1 MKLIRPVHVPFVS
14 SLALVAALGASLGA
28 CGDPADST
36 TEGAGASGA
45 GASGGGSGAA
55 GGEGGGDGGLFNNTG
70 GEGGEGGQ
78 GTTTTGGTTT
88 SSTTQPPDPNG
99 LCLADTPTDGTT
111 QWAKK
116 AGAVEGQSALGVTTD
131 PQGNVIVAGAF
142 TNSIDF
148 GVGALSSAGLTDA
161 YLAKLDPNGT
171 AVWSKKYGDG
181 GFHQYAQHVAT
192 DAQGNIV
199 VSGHFRGSINFGGG
213 ALNDISN
220 FFEDLFVAKLDG
232 AGNHIWSK
240 RYGDINNEESQAIAT
255 DPQGNILTVGAFQK
269 TINFGGGAIIA
280 EDGGF
285 NGFVAKLSPTGD
297 QIWAK
302 SYGDTTEQ
310 KALGVTSDK
319 DGNVYVVGYHQ
330 GSIDFGGGALT
341 ADGTN
346 KNAYIAK
353 LSPTGAYI
361 WAKSFATTDS
371 AAVDVAVDASNNVY
385 VLGNYKGSITLG
397 DKTFDAGNA
406 YNVFLLKLD
415 AAGTQTWAKNYGK
428 PNAAEEASSIALDG
442 AKPILFGIYNGSI
455 DFGGGALTSVG
466 GFDIFVA
473 KLDESGCQTHAKS
486 YGDAALQRG
495 ESVAL
500 DPAGNII
507 FAGSFDGTVDF
518 GAGALTAEASDAYI
532 VKTKP

>member
-1 MKLIRPVHVPFVS
+1 M
-14 SLALVAALGASLGA
+14 ACAS
-28 CGDPADST
+28 P
-36 TEGAGASGA
+36 
-45 GASGGGSGAA
+45 
-55 GGEGGGDGGLFNNTG
+55 
-70 GEGGEGGQ
+70 
-78 GTTTTGGTTT
+78 
-88 SSTTQPPDPNG
+88 
-99 LCLADTPTDGTT
+99 TPTDGTT
-111 QWAKK
+111 QWALK
-116 AGAVEGQSALGVTTD
+116 AGGDNVQSALGITTD
-131 PQGNVIVAGAF
+131 AQGNVVVAGAF
-142 TNSIDF
+142 QGTIDLGA
-148 GVGALSSAGLTDA
+148 GVLTSAGLNDA
-161 YLAKLDPNGT
+161 YVAKLGSNGT
-171 AVWSKKYGDG
+171 AMWSKKFGDS

-192 DAQGNIV
+192 DAQGNV
-199 VSGHFRGSINFGGG
+199 LVTGHFRGTINFGGQN
-213 ALNDISN
+213 LSDISN

-269 TINFGGGAIIA
+269 TINFGGGAIVA

-285 NGFVAKLSPTGD
+285 NAFVAKLSPTGD

-310 KALGVTSDK
+310 KALGVTADK

-341 ADGTN
+341 ADGSN
-346 KNAYIAK
+346 KNAYVAK
-353 LSPTGAYI
+353 LSPTGAYL
-361 WAKSFATTDS
+361 WAKSFSTTDS
-371 AAVDVAVDASNNVY
+371 ASAVDVAVDTASNNVY

-473 KLDESGCQTHAKS
+473 KLDADGCQSHAKS
-486 YGDAALQRG
+486 YGADLLQRG
-495 ESVAL
+495 ETLAVDAT
-500 DPAGNII
+500 GNIL

-518 GAGALTAEASDAYI
+518 GAGALTATATDAYF